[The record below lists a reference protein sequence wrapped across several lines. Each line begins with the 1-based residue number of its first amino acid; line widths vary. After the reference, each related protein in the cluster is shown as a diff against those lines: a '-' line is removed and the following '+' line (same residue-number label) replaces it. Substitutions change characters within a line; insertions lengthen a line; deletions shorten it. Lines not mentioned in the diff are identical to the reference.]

1 METRTASSS
10 HQGKVLRRGTR
21 KVRYG
26 LGITEEEARESVR
39 RDSKAMQR
47 MR

>member
-1 METRTASSS
+1 MENRTASS
-10 HQGKVLRRGTR
+10 HHKDKVLRRGTR
-21 KVRYG
+21 EVRYG
-26 LGITEEEARESVR
+26 LGLTVAEETKAVR